1 MTDTEHIQRLI
12 HSNQRRLSVLQE
24 QKARMG
30 YSTPPHITLE
40 IEDIEQELARLRDQL
55 QPAAPAAVA
64 PAVAPPAVAD
74 APAAKPN
81 IFISYSHKDELW
93 KDRLMT
99 HLQVLALEERFA
111 VWDDRQIAGG
121 DDWYPAI
128 EQAIEQASL
137 AVLLVSVNF
146 LTSKFIRGEEIPRLL
161 QRRAGAGLR
170 VYPIIVGPC
179 PWQRVDWLSRIQVRP
194 KGGKPLAAGNDYQID
209 ETLAAI
215 AMEIDD
221 LLRV

>member
-1 MTDTEHIQRLI
+1 MTDSKHLQTLI
-12 HSNQRRLSVLQE
+12 YEKERRLQKRRE
-24 QKARMG
+24 QQARLG
-30 YSTPPHITLE
+30 YSTPPEVLLE
-40 IEDIEQELARLRDQL
+40 IEDLEADLAKLRAQL
-55 QPAAPAAVA
+55 AAAPAG
-64 PAVAPPAVAD
+64 PPAVVD
-74 APAAKPN
+74 APAASPAGARPT
-81 IFISYSHKDELW
+81 IFISYSHKDEAW
-93 KDRLMT
+93 KERLMT

-111 VWDDRQIAGG
+111 VWDDRQIAAG

-146 LTSKFIRGEEIPRLL
+146 LTSPFIRGEEIPRLL

-179 PWQRVDWLSRIQVRP
+179 PWQRVEWLSRIQVRP
-194 KGGKPLAAGNDYQID
+194 KNGVPLASGSDYQID
-209 ETLAAI
+209 DTLAAI